1 LEDQRSGLELKLVGG
16 SEIRLELRLVGE
28 LERFPGRSQ
37 TKKGHSTAKAGI
49 TQTE

>member
-1 LEDQRSGLELKLVGG
+1 MSGLELRLVGG

-28 LERFPGRSQ
+28 LERLPGRSQ